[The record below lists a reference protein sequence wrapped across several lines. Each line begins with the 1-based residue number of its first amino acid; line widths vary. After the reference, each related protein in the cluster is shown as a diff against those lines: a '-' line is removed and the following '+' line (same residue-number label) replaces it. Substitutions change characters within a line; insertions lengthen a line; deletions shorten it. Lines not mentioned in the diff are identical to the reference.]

1 MKLSNKLIAI
11 AAASLFTTGI
21 ALADDQKDDL
31 IYGSNAAD
39 FTQLPATAA
48 GSVSQGR
55 PVQVSSEGIA
65 AIPDYLEGIHAN
77 Q

>member
-1 MKLSNKLIAI
+1 MKLSNKLLAV
-11 AAASLFTTGI
+11 AAASLLSTGI
-21 ALADDQKDDL
+21 VLADDLSDDL
-31 IYGSNAAD
+31 IYGSNSTD

-48 GSVSQGR
+48 GSASDSS
-55 PVQVSSEGIA
+55 PVQVSEGIA